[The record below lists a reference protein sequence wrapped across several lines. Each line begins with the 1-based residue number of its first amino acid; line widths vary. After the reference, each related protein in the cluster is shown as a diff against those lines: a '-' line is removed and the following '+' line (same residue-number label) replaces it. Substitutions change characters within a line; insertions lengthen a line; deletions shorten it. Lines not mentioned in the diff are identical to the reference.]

1 MYTHEE
7 DLEVKRAKQNWLWKV
22 RYMQE
27 MKSKM
32 WLCFL
37 FGVVVGLSVTTV
49 LLEIAERY
57 SR

>member
-1 MYTHEE
+1 MYSHDE
-7 DLEVKRAKQNWLWKV
+7 DLEIKKAKQNWLWKV

-37 FGVVVGLSVTTV
+37 FGVVTGLSVTFV

>member
-1 MYTHEE
+1 MYTHDE
-7 DLEVKRAKQNWLWKV
+7 DLEIRKAKQNWLRKV

-37 FGVVVGLSVTTV
+37 FGILVGLSVSFI
-49 LLEIAERY
+49 LFEIAERY